1 MKVNNPNYLNGLT
14 VSAEQI
20 NAAVE
25 GGGAGLTPE
34 QTATL
39 GKLDGITSSASE
51 IDAVVG
57 SATTNIKTYYVSN
70 NGLDTNNG
78 LTHLTPFKTIAKALT
93 LISDYTTL
101 KFECG
106 SVFYEPLVYINSN
119 LTFES
124 YGVGNKPV
132 IDGSSVIA
140 TPTLV
145 SGNVYTTTNTYN
157 TATTSSIR
165 PMILE
170 NGVPMQPVGTQAECE
185 ALANSYVALVGDGVA
200 NGTYSIMFHTSD
212 SVSPLTNG
220 KVYRTNTR
228 DALNPLNDST
238 SNCTA
243 RNLEVRYSVYP
254 TNLPIIGGNGH
265 KIESCNSRYGTKHN
279 IYVSGNS
286 IVTDCVAYGSEL
298 QGEYGKTATLFV
310 AYKNTADGTE
320 TYTFDNCAAIMD
332 LKKQGQTLGSSQ
344 IAFLAHCGT
353 GKFKTGKLKNCY
365 SRGCATSFGLST
377 TNVEVNNCY
386 FEKMSSKCIAN
397 ISDATSIKNSFFE
410 VAYENNSTNEQGNVA
425 YKNTTFINH
434 KWGDCDT
441 ATMDLNNCLFYGG
454 NSIKKQDWLMATSAT
469 SGALSLTMNNTII
482 FGYTYFTH
490 GVVGTAYQG
499 DYNVFYRTGGNQ
511 PMAWYGGVKY
521 ETLAT
526 WQTATEEDANS
537 VYLTDAQSKTFFLTD
552 PSTGVV
558 TINPYA
564 QVTGGNGTVY
574 TGTFPDGTLLTD
586 KFTNKNYSH
595 LKSKYVDELDL
606 LQYQN

>member
-1 MKVNNPNYLNGLT
+1 MSKVTLQELGLG
-14 VSAEQI
+14 ADDL
-20 NAAVE
+20 AAI
-25 GGGAGLTPE
+25 
-34 QTATL
+34 
-39 GKLDGITSSASE
+39 GKLSESGMTPIQIADAIKKIHDVSSSANE

-57 SATTNIKTYYVSN
+57 SATTNIKTYYISN

-93 LISDYTTL
+93 LISNYTTL

-106 SVFYEPLVYINSN
+106 SVFYSPLVYNNSN

-124 YGVGNKPV
+124 YGVGKKPV

-170 NGVPMQPVGTQAECE
+170 DGVPMQPVGTQAECE

-228 DALNPLNDST
+228 DAINPLTDST
-238 SNCTA
+238 SNCTV

-286 IVTDCVAYGSEL
+286 IVKDCVAYGSEL

-320 TYTFDNCAAIMD
+320 TFEFDNCAAIMD
-332 LKKQGQTLGSSQ
+332 LKKQGRVLGSSQ
-344 IAFLAHCGT
+344 LAFLSHCGT
-353 GKFKTGKLKNCY
+353 GKMKTGKLNNCY
-365 SRGCATSFGLST
+365 VRGCTSSFGLGVV
-377 TNVEVNNCY
+377 NAEVNNCY
-386 FEKMSSKCIAN
+386 FEKMSEKCIQN
-397 ISDATSIKNSFFE
+397 VSDTTSIKNSFFE
-410 VAYENNSTNEQGNVA
+410 VAYSNSTTSEYGDVS

-434 KWGDCDT
+434 RYANCQT
-441 ATMDLNNCLFYGG
+441 SNIDLHNCLFYGG
-454 NSIKKQDWLMATSAT
+454 TSIKKQDNLMATSA
-469 SGALSLTMNNTII
+469 SNGALSLKMYNSII
-482 FGYTYFTH
+482 FGYSTFTH
-490 GVVGTAYQG
+490 GVIGADYQG

-511 PMAWYGGVKY
+511 LRAWYSGIQY
-521 ETLAT
+521 QTLAT
-526 WQTATEEDANS
+526 WQTATGQDANS

-564 QVTGGNGTVY
+564 TVTASNGTVY
-574 TGTFPDGTLLTD
+574 TGTFPDGTLLND
-586 KFTNKNYSH
+586 KFTNKNYNH

>member
-1 MKVNNPNYLNGLT
+1 MAGIQTGLT
-14 VSAEQI
+14 DAELLASQLK
-20 NAAVE
+20 AHELV
-25 GGGAGLTPE
+25 GLK
-34 QTATL
+34 A
-39 GKLDGITSSASE
+39 SASE
-51 IDAVVG
+51 VDAVVG
-57 SATTNIKTYYVSN
+57 SATTNIKTYYISN

-106 SVFYEPLVYINSN
+106 SIFYEPLVYQHSN

-157 TATTSSIR
+157 TSTTSSIR

-185 ALANSYVALVGDGVA
+185 ALANSYVALVGDGVV

-220 KVYRTNTR
+220 KAYRTNTR

-243 RNLEVRYSVYP
+243 RNLEVRYSVYL

-286 IVTDCVAYGSEL
+286 IVKDCVAYGSEL

-310 AYKNTADGTE
+310 AYKSIADGTE

-332 LKKQGQTLGSSQ
+332 LKKQGQKLGLGQ
-344 IAFLAHCGT
+344 IAFLSHCGI
-353 GKFKTGKLKNCY
+353 GKMKIGKLNNCY

-377 TNVEVNNCY
+377 TNIEINNCY
-386 FEKMSSKCIAN
+386 FEKMSDKCIAN
-397 ISDATSIKNSFFE
+397 ISDTTSIKNSFFE
-410 VAYENNSTNEQGNVA
+410 VAYLNNTTNEQGDVA

-434 KWGDCDT
+434 RYGDCNT
-441 ATMDLNNCLFYGG
+441 ATIDLSNCLFYGG
-454 NSIKKQDWLMATSAT
+454 NSIKYQSYMMGTSGT
-469 SGALSLTMNNTII
+469 SGALSLKMYNTII
-482 FGYTYFTH
+482 FGYQNFTH
-490 GVVGTAYQG
+490 GVVGTAYEG
-499 DYNVFYRTGGNQ
+499 NYNVFYRTSSNQ
-511 PMAWYGGVKY
+511 LRAYYNGVQY
-521 ETLAT
+521 QTLAT
-526 WQTATEEDANS
+526 WQTATGQDANS
-537 VYLTDAQSKTFFLTD
+537 VYLTDAQSKTFFLTN
-552 PSTGVV
+552 PTTGVV

-564 QVTGGNGTVY
+564 TVTASNGTVY